1 MAMIGDDLRAAQ
13 NGWLYAAT
21 NRQPLWFAL
30 LAMVLVF
37 GLNMVLQGVAAVAI
51 APFMEG
57 GLADPRA
64 IIKGTILGMVPVAV
78 LTVTV
83 GFWLA
88 TLKDGQAK
96 ISSALHVPHLG
107 LAGWIGIPGVF
118 LVVMYA
124 FILAIVVVF
133 QVDLTQYTPGANGE
147 SPDTGS
153 AGLVKEAM
161 FDLANE
167 PSLFWI
173 AIPSVALGA
182 PLVEEF
188 MFRGPLFASLAQTRI
203 GRWGAVLLTS
213 AGWSAM
219 HLTEPLFSVALI
231 FVMGLVLG
239 AMLLRFGSLWVTMV
253 CHGVWNLL
261 FSLVTLGVAG
271 QA

>member
-1 MAMIGDDLRAAQ
+1 MFGEDFHRARH
-13 NGWLYAAT
+13 NWLYNAT
-21 NRQPLWFAL
+21 NSQPLWFAI
-30 LAMVLVF
+30 LALVLAF
-37 GLNMVLQGVAAVAI
+37 LLNMFLQGVAAVAI
-51 APFMEG
+51 APLMEG
-57 GLADPRA
+57 GLTDPRA
-64 IIKGTILGMVPVAV
+64 IIKGTILGMLPVAV
-78 LTVTV
+78 LTVV
-83 GFWLA
+83 VAYWLA
-88 TLKDGQAK
+88 TLKGGNARV
-96 ISSALHVPHLG
+96 SSALHLPRLG
-107 LAGWIGIPGVF
+107 FGGWILVPLAF
-118 LVVMYA
+118 LVVMYLV
-124 FILAIVVVF
+124 IIAIVVIF

-167 PSLFWI
+167 PRLFWI

-188 MFRGPLFASLAQTRI
+188 MFRGPLFAALAQTRI

-213 AGWSAM
+213 AGWSLM
-219 HLTEPLFSVALI
+219 HMTEPLFSVALI
-231 FVMGLVLG
+231 FMMGLVLG

-253 CHGVWNLL
+253 CHGAWNFL